1 MIIFYVFFIVKFF
14 FIRLLYNYEIFVLY
28 DYKKIVEK
36 SFIEKGV
43 LKIIK
48 DCGIFDENID
58 DI

>member
-1 MIIFYVFFIVKFF
+1 MIIFDVIYSKIFF
-14 FIRLLYNYEIFVLY
+14 YNYEKCVLY
-28 DYKKIVEK
+28 DYKKMVWK

-58 DI
+58 DK